1 MAFDAK
7 YLSCVLGEIRE
18 KCLGA
23 RVEKIHQPSR
33 DEILLHIRGKNCSL
47 PPIPPP
53 PGCT

>member
-23 RVEKIHQPSR
+23 RVEKIHQPR
-33 DEILLHIRGKNCSL
+33 AGKSCSL

-53 PGCT
+53 LDCT